1 MVIMVVFSK
10 NEPSPAEKFPSGG
23 QKQDGKAGFMKCFAV
38 LNRQSACG
46 ISAERRGKKNAADT
60 AGSIFPFSF
69 LFLFEKKKKW
79 ICDKIINGVL
89 CFNENLEHEEFFRI
103 FSFRIGK

>member
-46 ISAERRGKKNAADT
+46 ISAERRGEKKRR
-60 AGSIFPFSF
+60 GHGWKYFSF
-69 LFLFEKKKKW
+69 F
-79 ICDKIINGVL
+79 IS
-89 CFNENLEHEEFFRI
+89 
-103 FSFRIGK
+103 FSF